1 MEKPARTTVEL
12 AEIIKRRWSPRAFA
26 PRKVEREV
34 LYRLLEAARWAP
46 SAYNEQPWRFIVAL
60 RETPEFPP
68 MLACLAEANQIWAQ
82 HAGALVAGLSLRNF
96 THNGKANRWYHHDL
110 GLAVENFLL
119 RAVEEGVFAHPMAGF
134 SPSLVQE
141 TFSVPPEY
149 DPLVM
154 IALGYPGDSETLP
167 EELRKR
173 EREERLRKAPEDL
186 FFEKNWGNAFERE

>member
-1 MEKPARTTVEL
+1 M
-12 AEIIKRRWSPRAFA
+12 
-26 PRKVEREV
+26 
-34 LYRLLEAARWAP
+34 
-46 SAYNEQPWRFIVAL
+46 
-60 RETPEFPP
+60 
-68 MLACLAEANQIWAQ
+68 
-82 HAGALVAGLSLRNF
+82 
-96 THNGKANRWYHHDL
+96 GK
-110 GLAVENFLL
+110 NFLL
-119 RAVEEGVFAHPMAGF
+119 QAVEEGVFAHPMAGF